1 MRTLLFILTL
11 SAAILAGCSADTI
24 TGPGEEER
32 ALEQAEGSC
41 SINTRLC

>member
-1 MRTLLFILTL
+1 MKTLLFILSL
-11 SAAILAGCSADTI
+11 STAILAGCSADSI

-32 ALEQAEGSC
+32 TLEPTGNC

>member
-1 MRTLLFILTL
+1 MRTLLFILSL
-11 SAAILAGCSADTI
+11 STAILAGCGSGTI

-32 ALEQAEGSC
+32 ALEPAGNC

>member
-1 MRTLLFILTL
+1 MKMLLLILSL
-11 SAAILAGCSADTI
+11 STAILAGCGADSI

-32 ALEQAEGSC
+32 ALEPTGNC